1 MAPNIADVCYLVC
14 RVEDDG
20 VYSCGHEHQSVADT
34 MKCLDP
40 QDGSF
45 IRACE
50 AGIFRPLNLKEY
62 GYFLEA
68 FRNMPWRTQ
77 NGRVKRDT

>member
-1 MAPNIADVCYLVC
+1 MPPNIADVCYLVC

-20 VYSCGHEHQSVADT
+20 VYSCGHEHQSVAEA

-40 QDGSF
+40 HNGSF

-50 AGIFRPLNLKEY
+50 AGIFRPLNNKEY
-62 GYFLEA
+62 VYYLEA
-68 FRNMPWRTQ
+68 FRNMSWRKQ
-77 NGRVKRDT
+77 NGPLK

>member
-1 MAPNIADVCYLVC
+1 
-14 RVEDDG
+14 
-20 VYSCGHEHQSVADT
+20 

-40 QDGSF
+40 HDGSF

-50 AGIFRPLNLKEY
+50 AGIFRPLNAEEY
-62 GYFLEA
+62 VDYREA

-77 NGRVKRDT
+77 NGPLKRDT